1 MASTR
6 TVLGLSI
13 LSMSNAH
20 LPTTCAWNSSKMDT
34 TCANGDYTWQHA
46 YPKCSL
52 FQYDDRTPIPCQGRV
67 HAEFCHYTGSYANST
82 PPRPAS
88 WHIHVFFP
96 NPNCTNCSQAF
107 TREHLGFTFEEAM
120 LLRQE
125 IAEQLNRFTLRI
137 KGKPPVDPINV
148 ERARWDLDYNQCGDA
163 YNIVAGAP
171 ANFHDEPCIFEVD
184 AVKKGGPFTNPES
197 KKGYPNYSFFI
208 PGHFWMPGLYQMLKA
223 WIETLASKY
232 GKYDVL
238 FHPNTGC
245 EVRDH
250 MEERS
255 VEWLG
260 VKRSLFPD
268 IFSCHSL
275 GCNQACPANGT
286 RLRPPADCSNIVRH
300 SAMDGFPQAMLV

>member
-1 MASTR
+1 MTIEPPYL
-6 TVLGLSI
+6 VKGV
-13 LSMSNAH
+13 SMQNFA
-20 LPTTCAWNSSKMDT
+20 TT
-34 TCANGDYTWQHA
+34 
-46 YPKCSL
+46 
-52 FQYDDRTPIPCQGRV
+52 QGRMR
-67 HAEFCHYTGSYANST
+67 TQ
-82 PPRPAS
+82 R
-88 WHIHVFFP
+88 
-96 NPNCTNCSQAF
+96 
-107 TREHLGFTFEEAM
+107 HLGQHRGIFMYFFRTRIALIVHKRSQGSTLAS
-120 LLRQE
+120 LLKKPCCFGRRSQ
-125 IAEQLNRFTLRI
+125 IRFTLRI

-255 VEWLG
+255 VEW
-260 VKRSLFPD
+260 
-268 IFSCHSL
+268 
-275 GCNQACPANGT
+275 
-286 RLRPPADCSNIVRH
+286 
-300 SAMDGFPQAMLV
+300 